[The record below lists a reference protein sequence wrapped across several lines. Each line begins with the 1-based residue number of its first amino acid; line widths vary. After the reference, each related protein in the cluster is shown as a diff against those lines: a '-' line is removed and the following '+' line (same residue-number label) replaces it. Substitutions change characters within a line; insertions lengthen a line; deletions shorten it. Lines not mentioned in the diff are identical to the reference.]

1 MAVDGS
7 DIQIP
12 TNLDDKDSL
21 ILKKDGSK
29 PYNLIHLNALYNLLT
44 HTYEDAVIYKC
55 KESSESKA
63 MLKMIDRSSVES
75 KTIIIADRGYEAYNN
90 MAHIQEKGWFYLIR
104 IKDFSRHKSGILHG
118 FELPDTDEIDEYM
131 DLQLTRK
138 QSNEMNLELYGFRY
152 QMIPTKLL

>member
-1 MAVDGS
+1 
-7 DIQIP
+7 
-12 TNLDDKDSL
+12 
-21 ILKKDGSK
+21 
-29 PYNLIHLNALYNLLT
+29 
-44 HTYEDAVIYKC
+44 
-55 KESSESKA
+55 
-63 MLKMIDRSSVES
+63 MIDRSSVES

-152 QMIPTKLL
+152 QMIPTKSL